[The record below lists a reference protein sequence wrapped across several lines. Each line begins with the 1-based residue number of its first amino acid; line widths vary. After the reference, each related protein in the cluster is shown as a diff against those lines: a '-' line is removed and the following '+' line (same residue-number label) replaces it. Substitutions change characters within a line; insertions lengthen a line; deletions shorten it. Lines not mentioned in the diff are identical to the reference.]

1 LFDILLHRI
10 RSEVIKYDYTQTAV
24 AHDWLNQS
32 SLIKYGNAAK
42 VTTNEPIY
50 IKRVLRYQYT

>member
-24 AHDWLNQS
+24 AHD
-32 SLIKYGNAAK
+32 
-42 VTTNEPIY
+42 
-50 IKRVLRYQYT
+50 